1 MVLKCLKT
9 THSII
14 LHHYYKERQAAILTA
29 LLTNNQIKIDPI
41 RIMHN
46 LSSIG
51 VAKKKIKYYF
61 FCLSTSRLFELD
73 LIIELDFVQ
82 RKPQSEYCGYVFT
95 DIFRTTKIYEI
106 MTLKFDLNQ
115 F

>member
-1 MVLKCLKT
+1 
-9 THSII
+9 
-14 LHHYYKERQAAILTA
+14 
-29 LLTNNQIKIDPI
+29 
-41 RIMHN
+41 MHN

-82 RKPQSEYCGYVFT
+82 RKPQSEYCGNVF
-95 DIFRTTKIYEI
+95 IVITKI
-106 MTLKFDLNQ
+106 LKVII
-115 F
+115 